1 MNVSITPASCCS
13 VCEIQAH
20 PLVVA
25 SSDATVMSAFVPMLL
40 VRLRAGAGAATCG
53 DCDRAVCDRGA
64 DGAVAADGRAEGLG
78 DSFMMC
84 LLERRLVVVVFAL
97 FVFVDHF
104 LFLVL
109 VLLDL
114 LLLFVLLVLFV
125 YCNWSWSFDWC
136 WW

>member
-1 MNVSITPASCCS
+1 MNVSTTPASCCS

-40 VRLRAGAGAATCG
+40 VRLQAGAGVATCG
-53 DCDRAVCDRGA
+53 GGNRAVCDRAEDGAIAADGA
-64 DGAVAADGRAEGLG
+64 DGRMEGLG

-104 LFLVL
+104 YFLVL
-109 VLLDL
+109 VLL
-114 LLLFVLLVLFV
+114 VLLVLFV
-125 YCNWSWSFDWC
+125 YWNWSRSFDGC